1 MGKTATLLTALL
13 LCLAPFYGTAHA
25 FQCNVCHSKN
35 PAMVR
40 MHKAVQAKEIGCFD
54 CHKVGEKLMGK
65 GQPKDRESQLKRRAV
80 DPLCVECHGKGTAA
94 ASKK

>member
-1 MGKTATLLTALL
+1 MRKILAVVLSFGTLAIT
-13 LCLAPFYGTAHA
+13 GGAHA

-54 CHKVGEKLMGK
+54 CHRVGEKLMGK
-65 GQPKDRESQLKRRAV
+65 GLPKDRDSLLRRRTT
-80 DPLCVECHGKGTAA
+80 DPVCTECHK
-94 ASKK
+94 

>member
-1 MGKTATLLTALL
+1 MKRVTAITAVLLSWS
-13 LCLAPFYGTAHA
+13 CLPVPAVPA

-65 GQPKDRESQLKRRAV
+65 GQAKDRESVLNRRASEPV
-80 DPLCVECHGKGTAA
+80 CSGCHGK
-94 ASKK
+94 